1 MFTIVI
7 FLNSNTLDKR
17 YDVQENETSAVP
29 PQTKTDMFNKTLDQ
43 SSTWLTSSNR
53 SPLLLLSFYHIDVF
67 NQKLVIQHKMIVN
80 Q

>member
-29 PQTKTDMFNKTLDQ
+29 PQTKTDMFNKIRWTNL
-43 SSTWLTSSNR
+43 
-53 SPLLLLSFYHIDVF
+53 
-67 NQKLVIQHKMIVN
+67 QHG
-80 Q
+80 